1 MLVFSLHAG
10 SDFKTKCLACHH
22 EEAGPDMYNVYLMY
36 LRVHGSNKRV
46 KEAMFNFLKDP
57 KVERSLM
64 KMDVITRY
72 GIHPLLSFDD
82 KELRRLFDSYIEL
95 YDVKKRIRITP

>member
-1 MLVFSLHAG
+1 MAKIILSILFTLSLYAG
-10 SDFKTKCLACHH
+10 SDFKMQCLACHH

-36 LRVHGSNKRV
+36 LRVNGSNKRA

-64 KMDVITRY
+64 NFVN
-72 GIHPLLSFDD
+72 
-82 KELRRLFDSYIEL
+82 
-95 YDVKKRIRITP
+95 